1 MKIAINYNE
10 LIKYPLRV
18 YRVGG
23 QFKLRNPTN
32 ETDITTALPSSV
44 PFLLGTVVSPYDDFT
59 YSYEDIIDQAKIAN
73 GNIYTQLTY
82 ASLELVMLDVD
93 NRVVA
98 YLATNNTGEYSPTLV
113 GAGYR
118 ATIRFGNLPA
128 LDSSHVLTS
137 YWIMGKSD
145 GSSIFNSIEPYKYIS
160 ESLLVTPT
168 PTPTKTPTQTPTFTQ
183 TNTPTL
189 TATNTVTPT
198 RTPRV
203 TKTPTTTV
211 TNSPTPTRTSTASAT
226 PTPTNTRTP
235 TTTST
240 VTSTP
245 TQTKTPTTTSTL
257 TVTPTKTITPTATT
271 TITLSPSL
279 SSTSTPTPSITATQT
294 PTLTRTP
301 TVTPT
306 PASLV
311 SNTLVWGD
319 NSYGQLGMSHVLND
333 RFIDPPRM
341 AAQTNEVLSNY
352 ENILQYREHNTNNSV
367 NFKSVATGSNFSVG
381 IDSSGQ
387 LHSVGVNAW
396 GQLGIGNF
404 ESKAMFTKVSGVS
417 SSVIF
422 DQVSVGAMHGVAL
435 DSTGDIWTW
444 GRNSDGQLGNHY
456 LERPIFSGAV
466 VSADLKLYNISI
478 PLIDVNSEFSV
489 GDEVIIDY
497 NNGSINKTSIAK
509 VWSIPSLPSATNTS
523 TIQVQW
529 EDYEEIDYSVIP
541 TIVSKTKKDTDPGL
555 LANPTPKKIQVYKE
569 YRYCIDNEG
578 VFLATPTP
586 TTTITTTPTN
596 TLTPTT
602 TPTLTATP
610 TNTLTATQT
619 STTTLTATPTLSITA
634 TPTATP
640 NQTPTSTGTPTPTKT
655 LTATP
660 TTTKTLTPTRTQ
672 TPTNSPTPSITASFT
687 PTSSTTPTITPTNT
701 TTPTVTPTKGSFP
714 VITVYGDISSIVTN
728 TNKNYVLMNIYGENA
743 SPPLLYKVKILSI
756 EWLPDYGIT
765 KIRIDHE
772 KLVGLNP
779 NSMKY
784 VSIIK
789 YTNTFPPVYS
799 TTSAISYEY
808 QKFSRVYAG
817 ESHSMA
823 LDTSDRLFVC
833 GSNKYGQ
840 LGLGLIQQV
849 NAQKQP
855 ILVNSKPVV
864 LIGLT
869 TTMKL
874 VNPPPGKGY
883 CYNRGFSWKKV
894 SLGRFHT
901 LGLDQIGQM
910 WVWGDNGFNQLGFGA
925 SSTLLHKAIVVQDNY
940 PSVGSIAEK
949 DLPDRSKVVIPY
961 APLPIRIYVL
971 QDNYSD
977 IQNKAAETDVWLD
990 IAAGA
995 YHNLAIKKEFINITS
1010 YGSLWAW
1017 GDNTF
1022 GQLARVL
1029 TSPSVVDDNVDE
1041 LDISQ
1046 VDFGTI
1052 NNDNS
1057 RNYWNRVYAG
1067 RITSFAIKSTD
1078 NKLYSWGESNLGQT
1092 GNVTNRD
1099 TLTSSIR
1106 NIPSVVNLPTVPFE
1120 KPIGVSGPWGSINI
1134 NSNIRVID
1142 NIGIG
1147 HLANHILIVPNRT
1160 FS

>member
-1 MKIAINYNE
+1 MKIAINYTD
-10 LIKYPLRV
+10 LIKYPLSV

-23 QFKLRNPTN
+23 QFKLRNPVN
-32 ETDITTALPSSV
+32 ETDTTTTLPSSV
-44 PFLLGTVVSPYDDFT
+44 PVLLGTIVNPYDDFT
-59 YSYEDIIDQAKIAN
+59 YSYEDIINQAKIDN
-73 GNIYTQLTY
+73 GNVYTQLTY
-82 ASLELVMLDVD
+82 ASLELVMLDAD

-98 YLATNNTGEYSPTLV
+98 YLATNNTGQYNPTLV

-118 ATIRFGNLPA
+118 ATIRFGSLPA
-128 LDSSHVLTS
+128 LDSNHVLS
-137 YWIMGKSD
+137 SDWIMGRND
-145 GSSIFNSIEPYKYIS
+145 NSSPFNAIEPYKYINPS
-160 ESLLVTPT
+160 SLLPT
-168 PTPTKTPTQTPTFTQ
+168 PTPTT
-183 TNTPTL
+183 TL
-189 TATNTVTPT
+189 TATPTGTLTPTPTNTSTVTPT

-211 TNSPTPTRTSTASAT
+211 TQSPTPTRTPTSTVTATPTITPTTTNTKT
-226 PTPTNTRTP
+226 PTPTTTLTATP

-240 VTSTP
+240 VTLTP
-245 TQTKTPTTTSTL
+245 TS
-257 TVTPTKTITPTATT
+257 TVTPTATA

-279 SSTSTPTPSITATQT
+279 SSTATPTPSITATQT
-294 PTLTRTP
+294 PTITRTP

-306 PASLV
+306 PKALV

-333 RFIDPPRM
+333 RFIDPPRL
-341 AAQTNEVLSNY
+341 ATQTNEVLSNY
-352 ENILQYREHNTNNSV
+352 ENILQYREYDTNTAV
-367 NFKSVATGSNFSVG
+367 DFKSVATGSNFSVG
-381 IDSSGQ
+381 IDGSGQ

-422 DQVSVGAMHGVAL
+422 DQVSLGAMHGVAL

-456 LERPIFSGAV
+456 LERPMVSISV
-466 VSADLKLYNISI
+466 VSADLNTYEITVPFIN
-478 PLIDVNSEFSV
+478 VTTEFSV
-489 GDEVIIDY
+489 GDDVVIDY
-497 NNGSINKTSIAK
+497 YNGYMNKTSIAK
-509 VWSIPSLPSATNTS
+509 VWAIPSTNIES
-523 TIQVQW
+523 NVSLIQVQW
-529 EDYEEIDYSVIP
+529 ENYEAIDFSVIP

-569 YRYCIDNEG
+569 YRYCIDNDG

-602 TPTLTATP
+602 TSTLTTTPTATQ

-619 STTTLTATPTLSITA
+619 STMAPTSTPTPSNTA
-634 TPTATP
+634 AP
-640 NQTPTSTGTPTPTKT
+640 NQTPTATSTPSPTKT

-672 TPTNSPTPSITASFT
+672 TPTNTPTPSVTASLTPSATQT
-687 PTSSTTPTITPTNT
+687 PTVTPTNT
-701 TTPTVTPTKGSFP
+701 QTPTLTPTKGSFP
-714 VITVYGDISSIVTN
+714 VITIYGDISSILTN
-728 TNKNYVLMNIYGENA
+728 SNKNYVLMNIYGEHA
-743 SPPLLYKVKILSI
+743 SPALLYKVKVLNV
-756 EWLPDYGIT
+756 EWLSSYGIT

-772 KLVGLNP
+772 KLNGLDP
-779 NSMKY
+779 KSMKY

-789 YTNTFPPVYS
+789 FTDSYPP
-799 TTSAISYEY
+799 TASAVEGPYISYEY
-808 QKFSRVYAG
+808 QKFSRVFAG

-823 LDTSDRLFVC
+823 LDTNNRLFVC

-840 LGLGLIQQV
+840 LGLGLIQEV
-849 NAQKQP
+849 NAQRQP
-855 ILVNSKPVV
+855 IIVNGKPAV

-869 TTMKL
+869 TNMKL

-883 CYNRGFSWKKV
+883 CYNRGFSWKKI

-901 LGLDQIGQM
+901 LGLDQSGQI
-910 WVWGDNGFNQLGFGA
+910 WVWGDNGFNQLGYGA
-925 SSTLLHKAIVVQDNY
+925 SSSLLYKAIVVQENY
-940 PSVGSIAEK
+940 PSVGSVAER
-949 DLPDRSKVVIPY
+949 DLPDRSKVIIPY
-961 APLPIRIYVL
+961 APLPIRLYVL

-977 IQNKAAETDVWLD
+977 IQNRSIETDVWLD
-990 IAAGA
+990 IAAGG
-995 YHNLAIKKEFINITS
+995 YHNLAIKKEFTNITS

-1022 GQLARVL
+1022 GQLARIV
-1029 TSPSVVDDNVDE
+1029 SPPNVVEANPDE
-1041 LDISQ
+1041 LDIGQ

-1052 NNDNS
+1052 NNDTS
-1057 RNYWNRVYAG
+1057 RNYWKRVYAG

-1099 TLTSSIR
+1099 ALSSSIR

-1120 KPIGVSGPWGSINI
+1120 KPVGVSGPWGTINI
-1134 NSNIRVID
+1134 SNNIDVID

-1147 HLANHILIVPNRT
+1147 SLANHILIVPNRT